1 MDHIFINIKEP
12 SDALQLSKKTTVRS
26 HVARRQWKNHSAAA
40 TDRKDHKRK
49 REEYLPIR
57 IELDCSIL
65 HDRGLPSSQLGGTNE
80 SKDSKL
86 PVMQSTG
93 AQTMLSTP
101 NLPPMI
107 GGLRVDPFWSYPIP
121 FRPFLPHLVD
131 HCKSSFP
138 TTLQIPLPK
147 TYE

>member
-40 TDRKDHKRK
+40 KDRKDRKRK
-49 REEYLPIR
+49 HEEYLPIR

-65 HDRGLPSSQLGGTNE
+65 HDRGLPSSQSGGKDE
-80 SKDSKL
+80 SENSKRA
-86 PVMQSTG
+86 VMQSTG
-93 AQTMLSTP
+93 VQTMLSTP

-131 HCKSSFP
+131 HCKLSFP
-138 TTLQIPLPK
+138 NHATNPLIK
-147 TYE
+147 N